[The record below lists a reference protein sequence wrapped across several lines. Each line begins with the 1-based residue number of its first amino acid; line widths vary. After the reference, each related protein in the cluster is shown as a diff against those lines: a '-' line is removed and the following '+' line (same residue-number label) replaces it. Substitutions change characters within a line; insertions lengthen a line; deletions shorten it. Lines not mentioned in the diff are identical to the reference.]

1 MADSVSP
8 MEVRIGVLHTPK
20 ELEVEV
26 ADSADDIAK
35 ALDRVL
41 EQEDAVLWLTDT
53 KGRRVGVPGERI
65 AYVVIEGDHD
75 TKRVGFGP
83 A

>member
-1 MADSVSP
+1 

-20 ELEVEV
+20 ELELEV
-26 ADSADDIAK
+26 VGKPDDIVA
-35 ALDRVL
+35 ALDRAF
-41 EQEDAVLWLTDT
+41 EKDDSVLWLTDA
-53 KGRRVGVPGERI
+53 KGRRVGVPAERI
-65 AYVVIEGDHD
+65 AYIEIEGDHD